1 MLVLKRVALG
11 LLGLVIV
18 LTVIFTVLLAP
29 RDKESSQKIDFVVVA
44 NQRSADISQNLEAK
58 GLIKNDFAFYLYLK
72 LISGKILPGT
82 YELSANQSGSDIAGQ
97 LASGKFKVAKI
108 TIIEGWRASQ
118 MEDYLVTDKKLSQ
131 LNGFTELAEL
141 YEGYLFP
148 DTYEVKIDV
157 TSAEI
162 IKLMRETFEQKTKKL
177 RITPETVI
185 LASIVERESLGDE
198 DRSQIAGVYAN
209 RVRQGIRLEADPTI
223 QYAKG
228 NWAAVTLAEYK
239 SVISPYNTYLNDGWP
254 PGPICSPG
262 LKSLEAAAAPATHD
276 YLYFFHAKGQ
286 TFFSKTYAEHAA
298 KVRQNF

>member
-1 MLVLKRVALG
+1 MLVLKRIALG

-18 LTVIFTVLLAP
+18 LAIIFIVLLAP
-29 RDKESSQKIDFVVVA
+29 KNKESTEKVAFVVAA
-44 NQRSADISQNLEAK
+44 NQRSADISQNLEK
-58 GLIKNDFAFYLYLK
+58 SGVIKNGFAFYLYLK
-72 LISGKILPGT
+72 LINGKILPGT
-82 YELSANQSGSDIAGQ
+82 YELSANQSASDIAGQ

-118 MEDYLVTDKKLSQ
+118 MEDYLVKEKKLTQ
-131 LNGFTELAEL
+131 LVGFTALAEPD
-141 YEGYLFP
+141 EGYLFP

-157 TSAEI
+157 TSVEL
-162 IKLMRETFEQKTKKL
+162 IKLMRETFDKKTKDL

-185 LASIVERESLGDE
+185 LASIVEREAQGDE
-198 DRSQIAGVYAN
+198 DRSLIAGVYAN

-239 SVISPYNTYLNDGWP
+239 SIISPYNTYLNNSWP

-262 LKSLEAAAAPATHD
+262 LKSLEAAAKPATHD
-276 YLYFFHAKGQ
+276 YIYFFHAKGQ
-286 TFFSKTYAEHAA
+286 TYFSKTYAEHQA
-298 KVRQNF
+298 KVRQYF

>member
-1 MLVLKRVALG
+1 MLVLKRLALG
-11 LLGLVIV
+11 LLGIIVI
-18 LTVIFTVLLAP
+18 LAVIFIILLAP
-29 RDKESSQKIDFVVVA
+29 KNEESTEKVDFVVAA
-44 NQRSADISQNLEAK
+44 NQRSADISQHLEK
-58 GLIKNDFAFYLYLK
+58 EGVIKNGFAFYLYLK
-72 LISGKILPGT
+72 LINGKILPGT
-82 YELSANQSGSDIAGQ
+82 YELSTNQSGSDIAGQ

-118 MEDYLVTDKKLSQ
+118 MEDYFVTDKKLRQ
-131 LNGFTELAEL
+131 LEGFAKLAESS
-141 YEGYLFP
+141 EGYLFP

-157 TSAEI
+157 TSEEI
-162 IKLMRETFEQKTKKL
+162 IKLMRETFEQKTKSL

-228 NWAAVTLAEYK
+228 TWAAVTLAEYK

-262 LKSLEAAAAPATHD
+262 LKSLEAAAAPAKHD

-286 TFFSKTYAEHAA
+286 TYFSKSYAEHAA

>member
-11 LLGLVIV
+11 LLGLVI
-18 LTVIFTVLLAP
+18 LLAIIFIILLAP
-29 RDKESSQKIDFVVVA
+29 KNKEATEKIDFVVIA
-44 NQRSADISQNLEAK
+44 NQRSADISQNLEK
-58 GLIKNDFAFYLYLK
+58 SGVIKNDFAFYLYLK

-82 YELSANQSGSDIAGQ
+82 YELSASQSGSDIASQ

-118 MEDYLVTDKKLSQ
+118 MEDYLVTDKKLLQ
-131 LNGFTELAEL
+131 LAGFAKLAVAS
-141 YEGYLFP
+141 EGYLFP

-157 TSAEI
+157 TSEEV
-162 IKLMRETFEQKTKKL
+162 IKLMRDTFDQKTKSL

-228 NWAAVTLAEYK
+228 TWAAVTLAEYK

-262 LKSLEAAAAPATHD
+262 LKSLEAAAAPAKHD

-286 TFFSKTYAEHAA
+286 TYFSKTYAEHAA